1 MSGGSTEKMF
11 QQLLNEREANWII
24 QLHDYDTNGRKKY
37 FLANVSNVHIR
48 KHQDPTLPNV
58 EKEYRKCLY
67 TFDLGVPQSIE
78 FEFDNLI
85 IVIIV
90 W

>member
-37 FLANVSNVHIR
+37 CLANANVSNVRLR
-48 KHQDPTLPNV
+48 KHHDPSLPNM
-58 EKEYRKCLY
+58 ENECRKCLENVCRLL
-67 TFDLGVPQSIE
+67 TSVFLNQ
-78 FEFDNLI
+78 
-85 IVIIV
+85 
-90 W
+90 